1 MFIDFLYAQGPITKE
16 YRADAFGV
24 QEIPYPMIRDFTSD
38 RRSVTTIEEFFTEV
52 QFAADQQ
59 GVLLK
64 GLLDQPLRNESRA
77 GHTNP
82 HSPTQWICLDFDFSE
97 GFESVDHALSALDPA
112 LSTVSYVFQHSA
124 SAGITRPEG
133 LRGHVFILLDKPVL
147 PSIIKEW
154 VKSRNL
160 TVPGLK
166 SQLSLTANGLS
177 LKYPL
182 DVTTNQNDKLLY
194 IAPPI
199 VHGLEDPLAGRRIRL
214 VTKTRAAASIHFN
227 VNAATTSALI
237 DEHVTALRKAAGLR
251 KRTARTKV
259 VNDYEILTNP
269 ERALVTGVQEAR
281 GFVYL
286 NLNHGDSWAYYFPK
300 DNPEILRNFKD
311 EPFVRLK
318 DIAPDVYAQYTRGS
332 TTTDSGTTLPL
343 VFRDRDTD
351 TYFTAAYDTQTNA
364 LQLWPVSNVQ
374 KCQHFMAQRGAEAPE
389 IIEDWDVRFDPTDPR
404 VINVDEQWVNTFKPT
419 RYLTEN
425 YDPVDEI
432 PPIIDRVLNSLLS
445 EPDAKQ
451 HFLNWLAFIFQ
462 YRKKTQTAWIFYG
475 TTGTGKGL
483 LFEKILQPLFGPEY
497 VVPVLTPNIEEQYNG
512 YLEKALINWLDEFQ
526 LTESAHSDR
535 IMDKLKNMITEI
547 RTSIRKMRANTV
559 TRQLYNN
566 VIIATNH
573 NDPIPIE
580 ANDRRFNVAP
590 PQRRALLISVDE
602 IDRLESELDDFA
614 AFLANYRVNQQAVTR
629 PLDNRHRKEVIRN
642 AQNSS
647 HAFFYALKSGDLDYF
662 LQFLD
667 GESKTR
673 QGLPDLAYKEYFS
686 IVDEWAKSQNPID
699 RVPRDDLN
707 KLYNYLQGKN
717 FPPAKFTRM
726 LAIHS
731 LEVKPGRFHGHLM
744 RGVIL
749 DKPLI
754 STQRV
759 YEPSSHANIVRLGN
773 PRPGSSLSPD
783 HSLARCADDDAQESE
798 SRPPHG

>member
-24 QEIPYPMIRDFTSD
+24 QEIPYPMIKEFHSD
-38 RRSVTTIEEFFTEV
+38 RRPVPDIDTFFAEV
-52 QFAADQQ
+52 QRAADQQ

-64 GLLDQPLRNESRA
+64 GLLDRPLNNESRA

-97 GFESVDHALSALDPA
+97 GFESVDHALNALDPA
-112 LSTVSYVFQHSA
+112 LSNVSYVFQHSA

-154 VKSRNL
+154 TKSRNL

-166 SQLSLTANGLS
+166 DQLSLTANGLS

-214 VTKTRAAASIHFN
+214 VTKTHAVASLKFHVDAAATGARVI
-227 VNAATTSALI
+227 
-237 DEHVTALRKAAGLR
+237 EHVNALRKAAGLR
-251 KRTARTKV
+251 KRTARTKF

-318 DIAPDVYAQYTRGS
+318 DIAPDVYAQYTRS
-332 TTTDSGTTLPL
+332 ASAQDPSSDTTLPL
-343 VFRDRDTD
+343 VFRDRETD
-351 TYFTAAYDTQTNA
+351 TYFTAAYDTEVNTIV
-364 LQLWPVSNVQ
+364 LWPVSNVQ
-374 KCQHFMAQRGAEAPE
+374 KCQHYMAQRGAEAPE

-404 VINVDEQWVNTFKPT
+404 VIDVDERWINVFKPT

-425 YDPVDEI
+425 YDPVDDI
-432 PPIIDRVLNSLLS
+432 PPTIDRVLNSLLS

-462 YRKKTQTAWIFYG
+462 YREKTQTAWVFFG

-483 LFEKILQPLFGPEY
+483 LFDRILRPLFGDEY
-497 VVPVLTPNIEEQYNG
+497 VVPVLTPNIEEHYNG
-512 YLEKALINWLDEFQ
+512 YLEKALINWLDEFK
-526 LTESAHSDR
+526 LSESAHSDK
-535 IMDKLKNMITEI
+535 IMDKLKNMITET
-547 RTSIRKMRANTV
+547 RTSIRKMRANAV
-559 TRQLYNN
+559 TRKLYNN

-580 ANDRRFNVAP
+580 SNDRRFNVAP

-602 IDRLESELDDFA
+602 IERIDSELDDFA
-614 AFLANYRVNQQAVTR
+614 AFLANYRVDRQAVTR
-629 PLDNRHRKEVIRN
+629 PLENQHRKDVIRH

-647 HAFFYALKSGDLDYF
+647 HAFFHALKIGDLDYF
-662 LQFLD
+662 LQFID
-667 GESKTR
+667 GDSKTR

-686 IVDEWAKSQNPID
+686 IVSDWAKSPEPID
-699 RVPRDDLN
+699 RIPRDDLN

-717 FPPAKFTRM
+717 FSPAKFTRM
-726 LAIHS
+726 LTIHD
-731 LEVKPGRFHGHLM
+731 LEVKPARFNGQLM
-744 RGVIL
+744 RGLVL
-749 DKPLI
+749 EKPLI
-754 STQRV
+754 STQKT
-759 YEPSSHANIVRLGN
+759 YEPSSHANIVRLGDSR
-773 PRPGSSLSPD
+773 PRPGVAAD
-783 HSLARCADDDAQESE
+783 HSLARCADDDAQES
-798 SRPPHG
+798 GT

>member
-16 YRADAFGV
+16 YHADAFGV
-24 QEIPYPMIRDFTSD
+24 QEIPYPMIRDFHSD
-38 RRSVTTIEEFFTEV
+38 RRPAHTIEDFFAEI
-52 QFAADQQ
+52 QRAADQQ

-64 GLLDQPLRNESRA
+64 GLLDRPLNNESRA

-82 HSPTQWICLDFDFSE
+82 HSPTQWLCLDFDFSD
-97 GFESVDHALSALDPA
+97 GFESIEHALSAIDPA
-112 LSTVSYVFQHSA
+112 LSTVSYIFQHSA

-147 PSIIKEW
+147 PSVIKEW
-154 VKSRNL
+154 AKYRNL
-160 TVPGLK
+160 TVPALK
-166 SQLSLTANGLS
+166 ERLTLTANGLS

-182 DVTTNQNDKLLY
+182 DVTVNQNDKLLY
-194 IAPPI
+194 IAAPI
-199 VHGLEDPLAGRRIRL
+199 VHGLEDPLEGRRIQL
-214 VTKTRAAASIHFN
+214 ITKTNAVASLKFTVDAA
-227 VNAATTSALI
+227 VTTARI
-237 DEHVTALRKAAGLR
+237 NEHVGELRKAAGLR
-251 KRTARTKV
+251 KRTARTKYIR
-259 VNDYEILTNP
+259 DLEILTNP
-269 ERALVTGVQEAR
+269 ERALVTGIQEAR
-281 GFVYL
+281 GFIYL

-300 DNPEILRNFKD
+300 DNPEILHNFKD
-311 EPFVRLK
+311 EPCVRLK
-318 DIAPDVYAQYTRGS
+318 DIAPDVYAQYARSKPSDDLGS
-332 TTTDSGTTLPL
+332 STTLPL

-351 TYFTAAYDTQTNA
+351 TYYTAAYDTYANT
-364 LQLWPVSNVQ
+364 LRLWPVSNVQ

-389 IIEDWDVRFDPTDPR
+389 IIEDWDVRFDPTNPQ
-404 VINVDEQWVNTFKPT
+404 VIDVDEQWVNVFKPT
-419 RYLTEN
+419 RYLIEN
-425 YDPVDEI
+425 YAPVGEI

-497 VVPVLTPNIEEQYNG
+497 VIPVLTPNIEEQYNG
-512 YLEKALINWLDEFQ
+512 YLEYALINWLDEFQ
-526 LTESAHSDR
+526 LTESAHSDK
-535 IMDKLKNMITEI
+535 IMDKLKNMITET
-547 RTSIRKMRANTV
+547 RTSIRKMRTNAV
-559 TRQLYNN
+559 SRLLYNN

-602 IDRLESELDDFA
+602 IERIETELDDFA
-614 AFLANYRVNQQAVTR
+614 AYLANYRVDQQAVTR
-629 PLDNRHRKEVIRN
+629 PLNNQHREDVIRN

-647 HAFFYALKSGDLDYF
+647 HAFFHALKVGDLDYF

-686 IVDEWAKSQNPID
+686 VVNEWARSHEPVERI
-699 RVPRDDLN
+699 PRDDLN

-717 FPPAKFTRM
+717 FSPAKFTRM
-726 LAIHS
+726 LAIHD
-731 LEVKPGRFHGHLM
+731 LEVKPARFNGHLM
-744 RGVIL
+744 RGLIL
-749 DKPLI
+749 NKPLT
-754 STQRV
+754 STQRN
-759 YEPSSHANIVRLGN
+759 YEPSSHANIVPFGDS
-773 PRPGSSLSPD
+773 RPKPSVATD
-783 HSLARCADDDAQESE
+783 YSLARRADDDAQESQ
-798 SRPPHG
+798 S